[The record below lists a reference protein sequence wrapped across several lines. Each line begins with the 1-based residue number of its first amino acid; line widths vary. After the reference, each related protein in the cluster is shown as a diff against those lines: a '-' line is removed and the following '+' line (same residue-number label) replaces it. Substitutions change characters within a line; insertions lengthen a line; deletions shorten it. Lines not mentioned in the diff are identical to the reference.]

1 MFICI
6 GFSEHIRGFWETGL
20 ERKNLDL
27 KLCTMGLERLILRK
41 YGTLISVLTLD
52 FHDMEIS
59 KDMVYIFQ
67 NKQALLIVGDMWVI
81 LMNPDIAYLELE
93 SC

>member
-1 MFICI
+1 
-6 GFSEHIRGFWETGL
+6 
-20 ERKNLDL
+20 
-27 KLCTMGLERLILRK
+27 MGLERLILRK

-67 NKQALLIVGDMWVI
+67 NKQALLIVGDM
-81 LMNPDIAYLELE
+81 
-93 SC
+93 